1 MATAK
6 WKFVGFDLAGDSLT
20 LSELRLWTE
29 SGVADTGAVV
39 TSSHAPQE
47 GGLDNLID
55 GDIGT
60 FCSWPADIVRLPGFW
75 IQLELPEVRAVAAV
89 RMAGPLAAAY
99 PRRIVVVDP
108 SAAAIDLLGDFGGVN
123 VSQQIYLS
131 VDRARQYS
139 VLYLQGST
147 GFADQAS
154 QRSQIAPSGST
165 VFVDRTQLFNGK
177 PTLKFGGTDFLLAP
191 ASSNFAFGTGDFTV
205 AAWIKNPGTG
215 SRFITNRIDGGLAG
229 TWSVVVSPVNLTFTE
244 VVVGEPG
251 LTVPLNIP
259 VDRFF
264 HVAFTRTAGVLRC
277 FLDGLLVGT
286 AANST
291 NFNSSSGQ
299 LAVGRAAPSES
310 GRWTGWVSGLV
321 VCKGLSLWASD
332 FTPPEIDLG
341 KVQESIDAFKH
352 QLVTVYEGDVLA
364 QAADFAK
371 ALVAPV
377 GLDMEC
383 GGQGSIYGTVELYA
397 QAGNIPLPRRVR
409 LHRSRDGLLVREAW
423 SSAQGEYR
431 FDGISQRY
439 TYDVIAWDH
448 EGLQQSVVAND
459 LPPEVLP

>member
-6 WKFVGFDLAGDSLT
+6 WKFVGFDLAGESLT
-20 LSELRLWTE
+20 LSELRLWAE
-29 SGVADTGAVV
+29 LDAADTGAVV

-47 GGLDNLID
+47 GVLDSLID
-55 GDIGT
+55 GDVDT

-99 PRRIVVVDP
+99 PRRVVLVDP
-108 SAAAIDLLGDFGGVN
+108 SAAAVDLLCDFWGVN
-123 VSQQIYLS
+123 VYRQMSLS
-131 VDRARQYS
+131 MGRARQYS
-139 VLYLQGST
+139 VLHLQGST
-147 GFADQAS
+147 GFADQAA
-154 QRSQIAPSGST
+154 QGSQIAPSGPN
-165 VFVDRTQLFNGK
+165 VFVDRAQLFNGK
-177 PTLKFGGTDFLLAP
+177 PTLRFGGTDFLLAP
-191 ASSNFAFGTGDFTV
+191 ASNNFAFGTGDFTV
-205 AAWIKNPGTG
+205 TAWIKNPGADF
-215 SRFITNRIDGGLAG
+215 RFITNRVSGGLSG
-229 TWSVVVSPVNLTFTE
+229 TWSVIVSPVNLSFTE
-244 VVVGEPG
+244 VVIGEPG
-251 LTVPLNIP
+251 LNVVLNLP

-277 FLDGLLVGT
+277 FLDGILVGA
-286 AANST
+286 AANTT
-291 NFNSSSGQ
+291 NFSSTAGQ
-299 LAVGRAAPSES
+299 LAVARASPSEP

-321 VCKGLSLWASD
+321 ICKGIALWTGD

-341 KVQESIDAFKH
+341 KAQEGLGAFKH

-409 LHRSRDGLLVREAW
+409 LHRSRDGLLVRETW
-423 SSAQGEYR
+423 SDAQGNYR
-431 FDGISQRY
+431 FDGITDRY
-439 TYDVIAWDH
+439 KYDVIALDH

-459 LPPEVLP
+459 LTPEVMP